1 MSEHGEAP
9 SDARSPEP
17 DAEAEAA
24 AAAEEDGSDE
34 LWLLDPD
41 RTSAMRSGDGVE

>member
-24 AAAEEDGSDE
+24 AAAEEVRPDE
-34 LWLLDPD
+34 LWLLDLD
-41 RTSAMRSGDGVE
+41 RTSDMRSGDGAE

>member
-1 MSEHGEAP
+1 LSEQGEAL

-17 DAEAEAA
+17 DVEAEEEV
-24 AAAEEDGSDE
+24 AAEEVRTDE

-41 RTSAMRSGDGVE
+41 RTSDMRSGDGAE